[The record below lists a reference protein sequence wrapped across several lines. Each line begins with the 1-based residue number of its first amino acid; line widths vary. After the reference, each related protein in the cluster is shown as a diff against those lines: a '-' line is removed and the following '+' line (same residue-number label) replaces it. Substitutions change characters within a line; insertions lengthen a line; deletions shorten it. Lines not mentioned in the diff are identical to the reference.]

1 MASVWMEQDADVDS
15 LLQRL
20 AAASEPGAADGATES
35 HAAAL
40 LQQYAAVM
48 PKLQPQGL
56 FPCLLLQ
63 ACC

>member
-1 MASVWMEQDADVDS
+1 MDS